1 MSSSTGQVQQG
12 SQTLEAS
19 TEHGRLRI
27 LGFWI
32 FLAGECALFAS
43 LIGSYL
49 ALHGQTAG
57 GPTAQQV
64 FNLPMTGAATVALLS
79 SSFTCVLAI
88 VGMQRGSRGAVT
100 GGLIATILLGL
111 CFMGFQVFEFV
122 HYYKE
127 GFTFTNSA
135 FGSSFYTLVGFHGG
149 HVTFGIIWLVAL
161 LLTTMRREL
170 DGDLA
175 SRLYVGGLYWHFV
188 DVVWVIIFTVVYL
201 MGKMG

>member
-1 MSSSTGQVQQG
+1 MSSSAEQVQQG

-27 LGFWI
+27 VGFWI

-100 GGLIATILLGL
+100 GGLLATILLGL
-111 CFMGFQVFEFV
+111 CFMGFQVFEFI
-122 HYYKE
+122 HYYHE